1 MFVRLKNVFLQT
13 LGLIKDMSVEQEQN
27 SLGEQFTKAE
37 GFVIENKKSLLVI
50 GGTIIAL
57 ILLYVGYQSL
67 IIGPREKEAAG
78 QMFMAERYFEQD
90 SLDKAINGDGNF
102 LGFEAIADEYGSTKA
117 GSMAH
122 YYLGFAYLR
131 KGEYEK
137 SIESLEDFSN
147 NDEVLMALSYSGI
160 ADAYLELN
168 NTADAINFYKKAA
181 AKSKDQFSTP
191 IFLMK
196 LGMTYE
202 IANDNQKAIETYER
216 IKTEYSESAE
226 AKEVDK
232 YIARATAKK

>member
-1 MFVRLKNVFLQT
+1 
-13 LGLIKDMSVEQEQN
+13 MSVEQENN
-27 SLGEQFTKAE
+27 SIGEQFSKAE
-37 GFVIENKKSLLVI
+37 SFVIENKKSLFVI
-50 GGTIIAL
+50 SGTIIAL
-57 ILLYVGYQSL
+57 ILLYVGYQML

-78 QMFMAERYFEQD
+78 QMFMAEKYFEQD

-102 LGFEAIADEYGSTKA
+102 LGFVAIADEYGSTKA

-131 KGEYEK
+131 KGQYEEA
-137 SIESLEDFSN
+137 IESLEDFSN

-168 NTADAINFYKKAA
+168 KLDDAATYYKKAV

-196 LGMTYE
+196 LAMTYE
-202 IANDNQKAIETYER
+202 LANDNKKAVETYEK
-216 IKTEYSESAE
+216 IKTDYSESSE

-232 YIARATAKK
+232 YIARASAKN

>member
-1 MFVRLKNVFLQT
+1 
-13 LGLIKDMSVEQEQN
+13 MSVEQEQN

-137 SIESLEDFSN
+137 AIESLEDFSN

>member
-1 MFVRLKNVFLQT
+1 MYVWLKNVFLQT

-37 GFVIENKKSLLVI
+37 SFVIENKKSLLVI

-137 SIESLEDFSN
+137 AIESLEDFSN

-168 NTADAINFYKKAA
+168 NTDDAINFYKKAA

>member
-1 MFVRLKNVFLQT
+1 MYVWLKNVFLQT
-13 LGLIKDMSVEQEQN
+13 LGLIKDMSVEQENN
-27 SLGEQFTKAE
+27 SIGEQFSKAE
-37 GFVIENKKSLLVI
+37 SFVIENKKSLLVI

-57 ILLYVGYQSL
+57 ILLYVGYQML
-67 IIGPREKEAAG
+67 IVSPREKEAAG

-131 KGEYEK
+131 KGQYEQA
-137 SIESLEDFSN
+137 IESLEDFSN

-160 ADAYLELN
+160 ADAYVELN
-168 NTADAINFYKKAA
+168 KLDDAINFYKKAST
-181 AKSKDQFSTP
+181 KSKDQFSTP

-202 IANDNQKAIETYER
+202 MANEKQKAVETYEK
-216 IKTEYSESAE
+216 IKTEYTESNE
-226 AKEVDK
+226 AKEIEK
-232 YIARATAKK
+232 YIARASATN

>member
-1 MFVRLKNVFLQT
+1 MYVWLKNVFLQT
-13 LGLIKDMSVEQEQN
+13 LGLIKDMSVEQENN
-27 SLGEQFTKAE
+27 SLGEQFSKAE

-57 ILLYVGYQSL
+57 ILLYVGYQML
-67 IIGPREKEAAG
+67 IVTPREKEAAG

-102 LGFEAIADEYGSTKA
+102 LGFAAIADEYGSTKA

-131 KGEYEK
+131 KGQYEQA
-137 SIESLEDFSN
+137 IESLEDFSN

-160 ADAYLELN
+160 ADAYVELN
-168 NTADAINFYKKAA
+168 KLDDAVNYYKKAA

-191 IFLMK
+191 ILLMK

-202 IANDNQKAIETYER
+202 MANEKQKAVETYEK
-216 IKTEYSESAE
+216 IKTEYAESNE
-226 AKEVDK
+226 AKEIEK
-232 YIARATAKK
+232 YIARASATN

>member
-1 MFVRLKNVFLQT
+1 MYVWLKNVFLQT
-13 LGLIKDMSVEQEQN
+13 LGLIKDMSVEQENN
-27 SLGEQFTKAE
+27 SLGGQFSKAE
-37 GFVIENKKSLLVI
+37 SFVIENKKSLFVI

-57 ILLYVGYQSL
+57 ILLYVGYQML

-131 KGEYEK
+131 KGQYEQA
-137 SIESLEDFSN
+137 IESLEDFSN

-168 NTADAINFYKKAA
+168 KLDDAATYYKKAV

-202 IANDNQKAIETYER
+202 MANESTKAVEAYER
-216 IKTEYSESAE
+216 IKKEYSESSE

-232 YIARATAKK
+232 YIARASAKK